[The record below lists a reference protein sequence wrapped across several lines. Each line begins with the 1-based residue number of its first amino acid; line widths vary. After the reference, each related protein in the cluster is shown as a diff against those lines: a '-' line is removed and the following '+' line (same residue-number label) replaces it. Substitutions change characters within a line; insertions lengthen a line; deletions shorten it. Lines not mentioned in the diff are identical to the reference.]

1 MLCKAL
7 SIGLPLAV
15 LLADYINC
23 IDFYALVIKHDFI
36 VPGNGF
42 VSLLSI
48 L

>member
-1 MLCKAL
+1 MQSPVYRITVSSPFGRLNKL
-7 SIGLPLAV
+7 
-15 LLADYINC
+15 Y
-23 IDFYALVIKHDFI
+23 DFYALVIKHDFI